1 MKKLRNKPSTKRIDF
16 MAGNTELNEML
27 NAETGFLT
35 KTKGKPDKTESS
47 LADLIA
53 KTLAYESETE
63 TVLREA
69 VEKYRERKSVLKM
82 IKQRVQN
89 DLLSFGDTKPLCDML
104 GQLVLRFRSIE
115 ELDLEKTLAYGNIAS
130 LYSEIFSLL
139 KVKAKPVETSEEP
152 EVSSDAKTG
161 EQDKTVEANDVEATD
176 VKADTQTE
184 VPQVEKQENENESNE
199 KTEAEK
205 PQ

>member
-82 IKQRVQN
+82 IKQRVKN
-89 DLLSFGDTKPLCDML
+89 DLLSFGDTKPLCDIL

-152 EVSSDAKTG
+152 EIPSGAKTD
-161 EQDKTVEANDVEATD
+161 EQDKTVEANDAEATD
-176 VKADTQTE
+176 VKTDTQAE
-184 VPQVEKQENENESNE
+184 VPQVEKQEDGNESNE
-199 KTEAEK
+199 KTEVEK

>member
-1 MKKLRNKPSTKRIDF
+1 MEKLRNKPLTKGIDF

-27 NAETGFLT
+27 NAETGFLA
-35 KTKGKPDKTESS
+35 KTKGKADKTESS

-152 EVSSDAKTG
+152 EVSSDAKAG
-161 EQDKTVEANDVEATD
+161 EQDKTVEANDAETTD
-176 VKADTQTE
+176 VKTDTQAE
-184 VPQVEKQENENESNE
+184 VPQVEKQEDENESNE
-199 KTEAEK
+199 KTEVEK

>member
-1 MKKLRNKPSTKRIDF
+1 MERLRNKPLTKRIDF

-27 NAETGFLT
+27 NTETGFLT
-35 KTKGKPDKTESS
+35 KTKGKTGKTESS
-47 LADLIA
+47 LVDLIA

-115 ELDLEKTLAYGNIAS
+115 ELDLEKTLAYGSIAS
-130 LYSEIFSLL
+130 LYSGIFSLL

-152 EVSSDAKTG
+152 EIPSDTKVG
-161 EQDKTVEANDVEATD
+161 EQDKTVEANDAEATD
-176 VKADTQTE
+176 VKTDTQAE
-184 VPQVEKQENENESNE
+184 VPQVEKQEDENESNE
-199 KTEAEK
+199 KTEVEK

>member
-35 KTKGKPDKTESS
+35 KTQGKPDKTESS

-63 TVLREA
+63 TVLRET

-139 KVKAKPVETSEEP
+139 KTKAKPVETSEEP
-152 EVSSDAKTG
+152 EIPSDTKAG
-161 EQDKTVEANDVEATD
+161 EQDKTVETNNAETTD
-176 VKADTQTE
+176 VKADTQAE
-184 VPQVEKQENENESNE
+184 VPQVEKQDGGNESNE
-199 KTEAEK
+199 KTEV
-205 PQ
+205 

>member
-1 MKKLRNKPSTKRIDF
+1 

-47 LADLIA
+47 LVDLIA

-82 IKQRVQN
+82 IKQRVKN

-139 KVKAKPVETSEEP
+139 KVKAKPVEISEEP
-152 EVSSDAKTG
+152 EIPSGAKTD
-161 EQDKTVEANDVEATD
+161 EQDKTVEANDAEMTD
-176 VKADTQTE
+176 VKTDTQAE
-184 VPQVEKQENENESNE
+184 VPQVEKQEGENENNE
-199 KTEAEK
+199 KMELEK